1 MLCIPRLLTKHPH
14 LRKELSPAGNNYRR
28 LKMPDN
34 KDKIV
39 SFRVSED
46 TFETLSDIGEERD
59 ASLSEMFRE
68 YVDMLVKHNGDV
80 ELVPEGRTPD
90 DGEFPPKVKVPKQ
103 VLREQ
108 ERLEL
113 ENEHLREQIQEH
125 KEYINTLK
133 DRLEDD
139 EDVEHVMLGNVDA
152 EYR

>member
-1 MLCIPRLLTKHPH
+1 
-14 LRKELSPAGNNYRR
+14 
-28 LKMPDN
+28 MPEN

-46 TFETLSDIGEERD
+46 TFETLSQIGEERD
-59 ASLSEMFRE
+59 ASLSAIFRE
-68 YVDMLVKHNGDV
+68 YVDMLVKHDGAV
-80 ELVPEGRTPD
+80 ELVPEGRDPD

-113 ENEHLREQIQEH
+113 ENEHLREQLEEH
-125 KEYINTLK
+125 KEYINKLK
-133 DRLEDD
+133 DSLESDD
-139 EDVEHVMLGNVDA
+139 EVEHVMLGNVDA

>member
-1 MLCIPRLLTKHPH
+1 
-14 LRKELSPAGNNYRR
+14 
-28 LKMPDN
+28 MPEN

-46 TFETLSDIGEERD
+46 TFETLSEIGDRRD
-59 ASLSEMFRE
+59 ASLSKIFRE
-68 YVDMLVKHNGDV
+68 YVDMLVKRGGDV
-80 ELVPEGRTPD
+80 ELVPEGRAPED
-90 DGEFPPKVKVPKQ
+90 DDFPPKVKVPKQ

-113 ENEHLREQIQEH
+113 ENEHLREQIEEH

-139 EDVEHVMLGNVDA
+139 ENVEHVMLGNVDA

>member
-1 MLCIPRLLTKHPH
+1 
-14 LRKELSPAGNNYRR
+14 
-28 LKMPDN
+28 MPEN

-46 TFETLSDIGEERD
+46 TFETLSDIGERRD
-59 ASLSEMFRE
+59 ASLSEIFRE
-68 YVDMLVKHNGDV
+68 YVDMLVKHGGDV
-80 ELVPEGRTPD
+80 ELVHSGRVPD
-90 DGEFPPKVKVPKQ
+90 DDEFPPKVEVPKQ

-113 ENEHLREQIQEH
+113 ENEHLREQLEEH
-125 KEYINTLK
+125 KEYISTLK
-133 DRLEDD
+133 DRLESE

>member
-1 MLCIPRLLTKHPH
+1 
-14 LRKELSPAGNNYRR
+14 
-28 LKMPDN
+28 MPDN

-46 TFETLSDIGEERD
+46 TFDTLSQIGEERD
-59 ASLSEMFRE
+59 ASLSAIFRE
-68 YVDMLVKHNGDV
+68 YVDMLVRHDGDV

-90 DGEFPPKVKVPKQ
+90 DKEFPPKVRVPKQ

-113 ENEHLREQIQEH
+113 ENEHLREQLEEH

-133 DRLEDD
+133 DRIEEED
-139 EDVEHVMLGNVDA
+139 DVEHVMLGNVDA

>member
-1 MLCIPRLLTKHPH
+1 
-14 LRKELSPAGNNYRR
+14 
-28 LKMPDN
+28 MPDN

-46 TFETLSDIGEERD
+46 TFETLSEIGERRD
-59 ASLSEMFRE
+59 ASLSEIFRE

-80 ELVPEGRTPD
+80 ELVPEGRAPEHD
-90 DGEFPPKVKVPKQ
+90 EFPPKVKVPKQ

-113 ENEHLREQIQEH
+113 ENEHLREQVEEH

-139 EDVEHVMLGNVDA
+139 ENVEHVMLGNVDA

>member
-1 MLCIPRLLTKHPH
+1 
-14 LRKELSPAGNNYRR
+14 
-28 LKMPDN
+28 MPEN

-46 TFETLSDIGEERD
+46 TFETLSQIGERRD
-59 ASLSEMFRE
+59 ASLSEIFRE
-68 YVDMLVKHNGDV
+68 YVDMLVKHDGKV
-80 ELVPEGRTPD
+80 ELVPEGRTPENE
-90 DGEFPPKVKVPKQ
+90 EFPPKVKVPKQ

-113 ENEHLREQIQEH
+113 ENEHLREQIEEH

>member
-1 MLCIPRLLTKHPH
+1 MT
-14 LRKELSPAGNNYRR
+14 
-28 LKMPDN
+28 DN

-46 TFETLSDIGEERD
+46 TFETLSQIGEDRD
-59 ASLSEMFRE
+59 ASLSAVFRE
-68 YVDMLVKHNGDV
+68 YVDMLVKHDGAV
-80 ELVPEGRTPD
+80 ELVPEGHSSND
-90 DGEFPPKVKVPKQ
+90 EEFPPKVKVPKQ

-113 ENEHLREQIQEH
+113 ENNHLREQLEEH

-133 DRLEDD
+133 DRIEEED
-139 EDVEHVMLGNVDA
+139 DVEHVMLGNVDA